1 MFQPP
6 GNIFGATL
14 VNQPQGS
21 TIGFGATS
29 SRSQVGSN
37 PVSSLSQPQAPF
49 DPTPNSGPSQS
60 QVPES
65 DPTLNSSQASA
76 PLSRPKP
83 VKAPSIIFQPTDTFG
98 PSAETTEALH
108 DALAQS
114 LGDDGFLD
122 IIFHVFTRKLPS
134 GRVCK
139 PRAVYSN
146 SRILKSS
153 SVYFRGLLSGGFAE
167 STSLSTTGKF
177 PSNQD
182 EYTDAYEFDSDS
194 DLEEGL
200 DDDEVPAVSPIGE
213 PPAPSVI
220 QGIPPSSSA
229 EAASPQLK
237 RAVVIRSAAADTW
250 QALMFYIYTHKVYF
264 LPLQS
269 NGSNMRQQARSDH
282 EKKYLNRPMCSPKSM
297 YRLADIVGIEEL
309 KSQAQTYILSQLCA
323 DNILEEIFSSFSSE
337 YAEILKEQTDIFCKQ
352 YLNDEAM
359 RNLHSKI
366 QVVAEGRCPHGTRA
380 IMSLLEHLPRIS
392 GQGGSLKSGGKKK
405 K

>member
-37 PVSSLSQPQAPF
+37 PVSSLSQPQAPS

-60 QVPES
+60 QV
-65 DPTLNSSQASA
+65 PTLNSSQASA
-76 PLSRPKP
+76 PLSRPKPPP

-122 IIFHVFTRKLPS
+122 ITFHVFTRKLPS

-153 SVYFRGLLSGGFAE
+153 SVYFRGRKYPL
-167 STSLSTTGKF
+167 
-177 PSNQD
+177 
-182 EYTDAYEFDSDS
+182 
-194 DLEEGL
+194 
-200 DDDEVPAVSPIGE
+200 
-213 PPAPSVI
+213 
-220 QGIPPSSSA
+220 
-229 EAASPQLK
+229 
-237 RAVVIRSAAADTW
+237 
-250 QALMFYIYTHKVYF
+250 FYRE
-264 LPLQS
+264 
-269 NGSNMRQQARSDH
+269 N
-282 EKKYLNRPMCSPKSM
+282 
-297 YRLADIVGIEEL
+297 
-309 KSQAQTYILSQLCA
+309 
-323 DNILEEIFSSFSSE
+323 
-337 YAEILKEQTDIFCKQ
+337 
-352 YLNDEAM
+352 
-359 RNLHSKI
+359 
-366 QVVAEGRCPHGTRA
+366 
-380 IMSLLEHLPRIS
+380 
-392 GQGGSLKSGGKKK
+392 SLKLLHTSAFGRVC
-405 K
+405 